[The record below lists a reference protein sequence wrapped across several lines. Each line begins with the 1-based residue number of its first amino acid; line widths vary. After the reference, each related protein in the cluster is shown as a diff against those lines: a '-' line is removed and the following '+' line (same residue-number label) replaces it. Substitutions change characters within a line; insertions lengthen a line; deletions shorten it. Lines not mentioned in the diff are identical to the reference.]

1 MSLRLLW
8 WSKFYMHGT
17 FVLNEYIDH
26 NISMWKKNFSKIIQ
40 NCPFLSPKRFRTIDL
55 HVCRENILMK
65 VWKFIITKLTNAKPQ
80 KQKQTTPPP
89 KKKNQQKKQNKQN
102 NHPKQPKD

>member
-26 NISMWKKNFSKIIQ
+26 NISIWKKKFSKIIQ

-89 KKKNQQKKQNKQN
+89 KKNQQKKQNKQN